1 MQRKSK
7 SNTYKDNFQ
16 DLLNFVSDSIM
27 VFNREGVVLAA
38 NKTASVLLGLTV
50 EELVGNRVEDL
61 KIIDEK
67 TKVFLKNHLQ
77 KRIKGEKIENSE
89 IPVHINGETRYFES
103 KGNRIE
109 YFGEPADLII
119 FQDVTSTRKCQTKL
133 LEKMDEI
140 DEQRQTSEEKY
151 KKLFQESM
159 DAIFVGE
166 AETGIIVDCNAA
178 ALALVGREKS
188 ELIGQRQSILHPEGT
203 TEDGFSRDFRSH
215 REGKNDVTETQII
228 TKKGEIRD
236 VAIKPSIFWL
246 NGKKMMQ
253 GTFRDVTERK
263 LMQQALRARAKESEK
278 KFRTIANSV
287 REAIILVNDQAKV
300 VYWNP
305 AAEKTFGYRSEE
317 AIDKDIHKL
326 VVPNTI
332 CKEGKERISSSVK
345 MFTETGTGYFTF
357 GNVELAGRRKD
368 GTEFPAELSI
378 SPIKLCGKWNAVGVV
393 KDITDRKNAEQKLRE
408 AEQRYHALFNEA
420 PSGVLVIDPQT
431 EKPLEFNDV
440 AHTQLGYSREEFSK
454 LRISDFEAKEKAD
467 EISTHKANMGRD
479 GGDEFETKHRTK
491 NGEIRNVLVT
501 TRGVELAG
509 KTFIHCIFHD
519 ITEIRKVQDAL
530 MKSESQYR
538 QLFNVAQEGI
548 WALDSTY
555 RTVFV
560 NPRMAQMLGYA
571 ESEMVGKNIFD
582 FLNKKDVEQ
591 AKQFLGQFKQG
602 VKEHF
607 DYEFTR
613 KNGSRV
619 YASISTS
626 VINDDEGNSLGTLA
640 LMADITER
648 KKAETSLKNSEEKFR
663 NLAEQSPNIIFINQK
678 GKVVYANTEAE
689 KATGYTKEEFY
700 SPKFIFMDLI
710 APESKEFVK
719 SLFIKHMK
727 GEDVRPYEHKLISK
741 KGQTIDVINST
752 KIIDYNGEPAIL
764 GIETDV
770 SESKRLKEKLEQ
782 YAMRLA
788 DLVKEKTVK
797 LEQAQ
802 VQLVKSER
810 LAAIGELAGM
820 VGHDLRNPLTGIK
833 NSAYYLKKKGA
844 DISEAQ
850 AKEMLDI
857 IDRCVDYSNK
867 IVSDLLDYSREI
879 QLDLKESSPK
889 MLLFESLAM
898 APVPKKVKIV
908 NCLKNKPNLKVDSD
922 KIKRIF
928 INLIK
933 NAVDAMP
940 NGGKLTIA
948 GKQVNDFF
956 EISFADTGTGI
967 NEEIM
972 SKLFSPLFTT
982 KAQGMGFGLA
992 ICKRV
997 IEAHGGKITVKT
1009 TKGKGTTFIVTL
1021 PIEPKLEI
1029 GGEKIWINMPKSSLS
1044 MMTKT

>member
-16 DLLNFVSDSIM
+16 ELLNFVSDSIM

-67 TKVFLKNHLQ
+67 TKVFLKNQLQ

-89 IPVHINGETRYFES
+89 IPVRINGETRYFES

-119 FQDVTSTRKCQTKL
+119 LQDVTSTRKCQTKL

-188 ELIGQRQSILHPEGT
+188 ELIGQRQSILHPKGT
-203 TEDGFSRDFRSH
+203 IEDGFSRDFRSH
-215 REGKNDVTETQII
+215 RGGKNDVTETQII

-263 LMQQALRARAKESEK
+263 LMQQALRARAKDSEK

-287 REAIILVNDQAKV
+287 REAIILVNDQAKI

-317 AIDKDIHKL
+317 AIGKDIHKL

-357 GNVELAGRRKD
+357 GNVELVGRRKD

-393 KDITDRKNAEQKLRE
+393 KDITDRKKAEQKLRE

-420 PSGVLVIDPQT
+420 PLGVLVIDPQT
-431 EKPLEFNDV
+431 EKPVEFNDV

-467 EISTHKANMGRD
+467 EISTHKANMVRD

-501 TRGVELAG
+501 TRAVELAG

-538 QLFNVAQEGI
+538 QLVNVAQEGI

-571 ESEMVGKNIFD
+571 ESEMVGKNIFE

-648 KKAETSLKNSEEKFR
+648 KNAETSLKNSEEKFR

-700 SPKFIFMDLI
+700 SPKFNFMDLI

-727 GEDVRPYEHKLISK
+727 GEDVRPYEYKLISK
-741 KGQTIDVINST
+741 EGQTIDVINST

-844 DISEAQ
+844 GISEAQ

-898 APVPKKVKIV
+898 AQVPEKVKIV

-922 KIKRIF
+922 KIKRVF